1 MISVQFTPGNV
12 GMKERQRK
20 RGFDLLK
27 TLAICFMLS
36 PLTLLVAGP
45 SEKLLRVGII
55 GLDTSH
61 ALKFTKIMRDPAWK
75 TEMLGCR
82 VVAAFPEGSQDIES
96 SVSRVPKN
104 TQSMREMGVEI
115 VDSIEALLGKVDVV
129 MLETNDGRPHLQ
141 QALPV
146 LRSGKTLFID
156 KPVGGTLVDTIAIFE
171 LARHYQVPIF
181 SSSALRYGKGVQEVR
196 AGKRGK
202 VIGCDTYS
210 PSPLEPHH
218 PDLFWYGI
226 HGLES
231 LFTVMGT
238 GCQSV
243 SRSTSSGT
251 DVLVGIWEGG
261 RIGTFR
267 GIRDG
272 KKGYGGTVF
281 TTEGTS
287 AVGSYDGYEPLVVEI
302 VKFLRSGVS
311 PVADSETLEI
321 YTFMEAADESKRRGG
336 APVKLSEVM
345 EKARSA
351 AKTKVAQL
359 LGR

>member
-1 MISVQFTPGNV
+1 M
-12 GMKERQRK
+12 
-20 RGFDLLK
+20 LK
-27 TLAICFMLS
+27 SLACCLILS
-36 PLTLLVAGP
+36 SGLLVAAP
-45 SEKLLRVGII
+45 SEALLRVGII

-61 ALKFTKIMRDPAWK
+61 AIKFTQIMRNPAWK
-75 TEMLGCR
+75 EKMLGCR
-82 VVAAFPEGSQDIES
+82 VVAVFPEGSRDIES
-96 SVSRVPKN
+96 SVSRVPKY
-104 TQSMREMGVEI
+104 TQTMREMGVEI
-115 VDSIEALLGKVDVV
+115 VDSIDALLGKVEVV
-129 MLETNDGRPHLQ
+129 MLETNDGRPHLE

-146 LRSGKTLFID
+146 LRSGKRLFID
-156 KPVGGTLVDTIAIFE
+156 KPVAGTLVDTIAIFE
-171 LARHYQVPIF
+171 LARHYKVPIF
-181 SSSALRYGKGVQEVR
+181 SSSALRYGENVQEVR
-196 AGKRGK
+196 AGKQGK

-210 PSPLEPHH
+210 PCPLEPNH

-243 SRSTSSGT
+243 TRSTSSGT
-251 DVLVGIWEGG
+251 DVLVGTWEDG

-272 KKGYGGTVF
+272 KRGYGGTVF

-302 VKFLRSGVS
+302 VKFFRSGVS
-311 PVADSETLEI
+311 PVEDSETLEI
-321 YTFMEAADESKRRGG
+321 YAFMEAADESKRRGG
-336 APVKLSEVM
+336 TPVKLSEVM

-351 AKTKVAQL
+351 AKTKIAQY